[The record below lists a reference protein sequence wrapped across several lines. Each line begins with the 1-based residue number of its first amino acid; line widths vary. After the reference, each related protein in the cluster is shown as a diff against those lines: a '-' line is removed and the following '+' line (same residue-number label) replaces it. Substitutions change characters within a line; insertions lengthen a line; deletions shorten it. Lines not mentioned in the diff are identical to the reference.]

1 MIASGNAFSQASTRG
16 VTATN
21 RIRKKPEMRVR

>member
-1 MIASGNAFSQASTRG
+1 VRQFLWSFCRHTCHTG

-21 RIRKKPEMRVR
+21 RIRWLMNHL